1 LIGFASGS
9 RYADSTGEGTENIE
23 SSAHV
28 DLYPNPFNSHATMF
42 FSTASNE
49 AAMMHVYD
57 MSGRLVEQAIIQ
69 TNSNVVLGENFER
82 GVYIIQV
89 NSTSGE
95 QINTRLIKN

>member
-1 LIGFASGS
+1 
-9 RYADSTGEGTENIE
+9 
-23 SSAHV
+23 
-28 DLYPNPFNSHATMF
+28 
-42 FSTASNE
+42 
-49 AAMMHVYD
+49 MMHVYD